1 MTYRLV
7 WRLVGPTGQ
16 LLDSG
21 QIGEYREQA
30 SASGAIQDLLRG
42 FPEAGLN
49 ADAGYWWGRRSP
61 DSDLE
66 VRLSLT

>member
-16 LLDSG
+16 VLDSG
-21 QIGEYREQA
+21 RLGEFGEEA

-42 FPEAGLN
+42 FAQTGLN